1 MIIQLKHVLGNQQ
14 LDRIRELFDNAKF
27 RDGKFSAGRSAQQVK
42 HNEELADADIIAEL
56 NHVVVGNLVRHPEYR
71 RAALPHRIAVPFYA
85 RYKEGMRYGEHV
97 DDPIMGEGD
106 RYRSD
111 IAITVFLNSPDEYQG
126 GELVVQTPCGAKK
139 IKYPAGDAALYA
151 ASTRH
156 EVTLVTGG
164 ERWVAVT
171 WVQSLV
177 RSNERRDLL
186 YQLGKTRERMLRQDP
201 ASVDTRRID
210 HVYVNLVRMWGEV

>member
-1 MIIQLKHVLGNQQ
+1 M
-14 LDRIRELFDNAKF
+14 
-27 RDGKFSAGRSAQQVK
+27 
-42 HNEELADADIIAEL
+42 
-56 NHVVVGNLVRHPEYR
+56 
-71 RAALPHRIAVPFYA
+71 
-85 RYKEGMRYGEHV
+85 
-97 DDPIMGEGD
+97 
-106 RYRSD
+106 
-111 IAITVFLNSPDEYQG
+111 
-126 GELVVQTPCGAKK
+126 
-139 IKYPAGDAALYA
+139 
-151 ASTRH
+151 
-156 EVTLVTGG
+156 TGG